1 RIGQVENMS
10 VEGLFVHG
18 GDLWR
23 LNTPLSCLQ
32 PPQQG
37 KTHISS
43 VNKRKVQL
51 KIDCNGNVQ
60 EGIRYILD
68 DYDCGEIIYTKSF
81 ELHQGGKRTSSQE
94 RI

>member
-1 RIGQVENMS
+1 
-10 VEGLFVHG
+10 LFVHS

-23 LNTPLSCLQ
+23 LNTPISCLQ

-37 KTHISS
+37 KTHITS

-60 EGIRYILD
+60 EETGYIFD
-68 DYDCGEIIYTKSF
+68 GYSYEK
-81 ELHQGGKRTSSQE
+81 
-94 RI
+94 